1 MDEEMNNTEQR
12 RDNIAKLGD
21 FMCFAVYSTN
31 LAYSRVY
38 KPVLD
43 ALGLTYPQYVTIICL
58 WEQDN
63 QTVKG
68 LSEKLFLEPSTMTPM
83 LKRLEA
89 AGYVRRE
96 RDKEDERSVR
106 VSLTDAGRQL
116 REKAFDYREITA
128 KAAGLAPDEFR
139 ALQKAVVKLRTNL
152 IDAAD
157 QSGEAAEASAGM
169 LP

>member
-1 MDEEMNNTEQR
+1 MSKNETR
-12 RDNIAKLGD
+12 RENIAKLGD
-21 FMCFAVYSTN
+21 FMCFAIYSTN

-43 ALGLTYPQYVTIICL
+43 ALGLTYTQYVTIICL

-68 LSEKLFLEPSTMTPM
+68 LSEKLFLEPSTLTPM

-89 AGYVRRE
+89 MGYVRRE

-106 VSLTDAGRQL
+106 VSLTDTGRQL

-128 KAAGLAPDEFR
+128 KASGLAPDEFR
-139 ALQKAVVKLRTNL
+139 ALQKNVVRLRTNL
-152 IDAAD
+152 MDAA
-157 QSGEAAEASAGM
+157 AHNAE
-169 LP
+169 PTEN

>member
-1 MDEEMNNTEQR
+1 MSKQENR
-12 RDNIAKLGD
+12 REDVARLGD
-21 FMCFAVYSTN
+21 FMCFAIYSTN
-31 LAYSRVY
+31 LAYSKVY

-58 WEQDN
+58 WEQDD

-68 LSEKLFLEPSTMTPM
+68 LSEKLFLEPSTLTPM

-89 AGYVRRE
+89 MGYVRRE

-116 REKAFDYREITA
+116 REKAFDYREVTA
-128 KAAGLAPDEFR
+128 RASGLAPDEFR
-139 ALQKAVVKLRTNL
+139 ALQKAIVHLRTNL
-152 IDAAD
+152 IDAA
-157 QSGEAAEASAGM
+157 GESAAAAVR
-169 LP
+169 

>member
-1 MDEEMNNTEQR
+1 MSKSKER
-12 RDNIAKLGD
+12 RENIAKLGD

-43 ALGLTYPQYVTIICL
+43 ALGLTYTQYVTIICL
-58 WEQDN
+58 WEQDD

-68 LSEKLFLEPSTMTPM
+68 LSENLFLEPSTLTPL

-89 AGYVRRE
+89 MGYVRRE
-96 RDKEDERSVR
+96 RDRQDERSVR
-106 VSLTDAGRQL
+106 ISLTDAGRAL

-128 KAAGLAPDEFR
+128 RAAGLAPDEFR
-139 ALQKAVVKLRTNL
+139 ALQQAIVKLRTNL
-152 IDAAD
+152 IDAA
-157 QSGEAAEASAGM
+157 GEHTETPAG
-169 LP
+169 

>member
-157 QSGEAAEASAGM
+157 QTGEAAEAAAGM
-169 LP
+169 HP

>member
-1 MDEEMNNTEQR
+1 MSNSEGR
-12 RDNIAKLGD
+12 RESVAKLGD
-21 FMCFAVYSTN
+21 FMCFAIYSTN

-43 ALGLTYPQYVTIICL
+43 ALGLTYTQYVTIICL

-68 LSEKLFLEPSTMTPM
+68 LSQKLFLEPSTLTPV
-83 LKRLEA
+83 LKRLEGM
-89 AGYVRRE
+89 GYVQRE

-106 VSLTDAGRQL
+106 VSLTDPGRQL

-128 KAAGLAPDEFR
+128 KASGMSPDEFR
-139 ALQKAVVKLRTNL
+139 ALQTAIVQLRSNL
-152 IDAAD
+152 MNAAD
-157 QSGEAAEASAGM
+157 QASGSA
-169 LP
+169 

>member
-1 MDEEMNNTEQR
+1 MSNSEQSR
-12 RDNIAKLGD
+12 ENIAKLGD

-38 KPVLD
+38 KAVLD

-68 LSEKLFLEPSTMTPM
+68 LSEKLFLEPSTLTPM

-89 AGYVRRE
+89 MGYVRRE

-106 VSLTDAGRQL
+106 VSLTDTGRAL

-128 KAAGLAPDEFR
+128 KASGLSPDAFR
-139 ALQKAVVKLRTNL
+139 TLQNAIVDLRTNL

-157 QSGEAAEASAGM
+157 RSAG
-169 LP
+169 PASGAS